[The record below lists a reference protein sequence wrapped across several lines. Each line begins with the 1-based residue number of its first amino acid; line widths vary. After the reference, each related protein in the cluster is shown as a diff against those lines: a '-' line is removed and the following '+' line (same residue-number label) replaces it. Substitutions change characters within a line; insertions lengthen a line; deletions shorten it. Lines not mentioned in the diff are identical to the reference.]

1 MDYFSSSLNGSTVAS
16 LLEHI
21 CSLRVG
27 KAVVAMVLLQEVV
40 SKRSM
45 NFANQRKAYVL
56 RTVGKKS
63 WTHIAG
69 QVVNLQGN
77 RPAWGSVRN
86 VVTAFSVKRGR
97 RHYKYARCGRKP
109 WKMTPD
115 VQQYVLRRLLADRT
129 SKVVTSKTLQA
140 DVAREKGVLVAD
152 SCIRKLLLKRG
163 YKWLPRRQKRKYSA
177 AEKRVRLGFARAAL
191 RLGERGLLGKL
202 SMSLDGVILS
212 MPPSRDVDRFNYCW
226 AGSTYMW
233 RKPSEANKPALAG
246 DESYGKQVPIQRCIP
261 LWGVSHHTAAPQ
273 CCGMPR
279 KRPTLTN
286 GVRLCLTVG
295 LCALFGPSIQKG
307 AAGRTQCSATTRN
320 SCEHGRAWQRMRA
333 WAWSSGAFPRVLQT

>member
-1 MDYFSSSLNGSTVAS
+1 MSSSESRASRAVFFCQNSMWIWGRFGIILLGLGILCPQRLGSGRRWAQHSMDYFSSSLNGSAVAS

-45 NFANQRKAYVL
+45 NFANQREAYVL

-109 WKMTPD
+109 WKMTPN
-115 VQQYVLRRLLADRT
+115 VQQYVRRRLLADRT

-163 YKWLPRRQKRKYSA
+163 YKWLPRRQKRNTA
-177 AEKRVRLGFARAAL
+177 LRRNGFALAL
-191 RLGERGLLGKL
+191 HG
-202 SMSLDGVILS
+202 
-212 MPPSRDVDRFNYCW
+212 PPSALVSEVSL
-226 AGSTYMW
+226 GS
-233 RKPSEANKPALAG
+233 LACR
-246 DESYGKQVPIQRCIP
+246 S
-261 LWGVSHHTAAPQ
+261 TA
-273 CCGMPR
+273 
-279 KRPTLTN
+279 
-286 GVRLCLTVG
+286 
-295 LCALFGPSIQKG
+295 
-307 AAGRTQCSATTRN
+307 
-320 SCEHGRAWQRMRA
+320 
-333 WAWSSGAFPRVLQT
+333 SS